1 MADEPSPQNP
11 SGQEPAV
18 ALPSGGDTPS
28 GGPGT
33 TEPALRWAIPA
44 ASLPPDVGGGTEPGG
59 APPPP
64 PGPPSPSS
72 STGPGGLRSALL
84 GAFIGALIGALVA
97 GGVVWAVGT
106 NTSNTTITRVAAPTP
121 TAAARPSPQIGPTSD
136 IAAIIAKAEPAIVAV
151 TINGGPN
158 NANGAAGTGF
168 IITPDGYIATNN
180 HVVEGASSIQVQ
192 FTNGNV
198 VPAKTIGRD
207 PSTDLAVLKIDGTGL
222 PAVSLGDSNAVQIG
236 DAVVAIGNALALQ
249 GGLSVTNGII
259 SGLNRQV
266 PEQNGAV
273 LVGMLQTDAAINPGN
288 SGGPL
293 LNAQGQ
299 VIGINTAV
307 ATPGEAQNIGFAI
320 PISTAILV
328 LTDLRT
334 GRKPA
339 FLGISTQDLTPE
351 IASQLSISAT
361 QGAVITQVSSG
372 TPAAT
377 AGLKK
382 NDVIVQIGS
391 HPIKNSADVQTAVR
405 SHTPGDTVSVVFL
418 RNGSRQ
424 TVNAKLTTRPT
435 AG

>member
-1 MADEPSPQNP
+1 MADEPSPENP
-11 SGQEPAV
+11 SGQEPDA
-18 ALPSGGDTPS
+18 APPAGADAPSGA
-28 GGPGT
+28 PGS

-44 ASLPPDVGGGTEPGG
+44 ASLPSDLGGQTEPGG
-59 APPPP
+59 VHPPPP
-64 PGPPSPSS
+64 IPPGSRS
-72 STGPGGLRSALL
+72 STPPGGVRSVLVGAL
-84 GAFIGALIGALVA
+84 IGALIGALVA
-97 GGVVWAVGT
+97 GGAVWAVGT
-106 NTSNTTITRVAAPTP
+106 NTSNTTVTRVVAPTP
-121 TAAARPSPQIGPTSD
+121 TAPARPSTQIGPTSD

-180 HVVEGASSIQVQ
+180 HVVEGATSIQVQ

-198 VPAKTIGRD
+198 VPAKTGGRD

-320 PISTAILV
+320 PISPASLV

-351 IASQLSISAT
+351 IASQLNISVA

-391 HPIKNSADVQTAVR
+391 VSIKNSADVQTAVR
-405 SHTPGDTVSVVFL
+405 SHNPGDTVSVVFV

-435 AG
+435 TG

>member
-1 MADEPSPQNP
+1 M
-11 SGQEPAV
+11 
-18 ALPSGGDTPS
+18 
-28 GGPGT
+28 
-33 TEPALRWAIPA
+33 
-44 ASLPPDVGGGTEPGG
+44 
-59 APPPP
+59 
-64 PGPPSPSS
+64 
-72 STGPGGLRSALL
+72 
-84 GAFIGALIGALVA
+84 
-97 GGVVWAVGT
+97 
-106 NTSNTTITRVAAPTP
+106 
-121 TAAARPSPQIGPTSD
+121 
-136 IAAIIAKAEPAIVAV
+136 
-151 TINGGPN
+151 
-158 NANGAAGTGF
+158 
-168 IITPDGYIATNN
+168 
-180 HVVEGASSIQVQ
+180 Q

-198 VPAKTIGRD
+198 VPAKTTGRD

-266 PEQNGAV
+266 PEQSGAV

-320 PISTAILV
+320 PISTAVPV

-351 IASQLSISAT
+351 IASQLNISTT

-372 TPAAT
+372 TPASA

-391 HPIKNSADVQTAVR
+391 DPIKNSADVQTAIR
-405 SHTPGDTVSVVFL
+405 SHSPGDTVVVTFL
-418 RNGSRQ
+418 RGGSRQ
-424 TVNAKLTTRPT
+424 TVNAKLTTRPST
-435 AG
+435 G

>member
-1 MADEPSPQNP
+1 MADEPSPGDQP
-11 SGQEPAV
+11 GQEPA
-18 ALPSGGDTPS
+18 AAPPPAGAAPS
-28 GGPGT
+28 GGPDP
-33 TEPALRWAIPA
+33 TEPAVRWAIPT
-44 ASLPPDVGGGTEPGG
+44 ASV
-59 APPPP
+59 P
-64 PGPPSPSS
+64 PGVG
-72 STGPGGLRSALL
+72 TGPGGGSPPPVPPSPTPRRSGGARAVLL
-84 GAFIGALIGALVA
+84 GACIGALIGALVA

-106 NTSNTTITRVAAPTP
+106 NPSNTTITRVAAPVP
-121 TAAARPSPQIGPTSD
+121 PAAARPSTQIGTPSD

-158 NANGAAGTGF
+158 SANGAAGTGF
-168 IITPDGYIATNN
+168 IITPDGYVATNN
-180 HVVEGASSIQVQ
+180 HVVEGATSIQVQ

-198 VPAKTIGRD
+198 VPAKTVGRD

-320 PISTAILV
+320 PISTAIPV

-339 FLGISTQDLTPE
+339 FLGVSTQDLTPE
-351 IASQLSISAT
+351 IASQLGISAT

-391 HPIKNSADVQTAVR
+391 DPIKNSADVQTAIR
-405 SHTPGDTVSVVFL
+405 SHNPGDTVAVVYL
-418 RNGSRQ
+418 RGASRQ